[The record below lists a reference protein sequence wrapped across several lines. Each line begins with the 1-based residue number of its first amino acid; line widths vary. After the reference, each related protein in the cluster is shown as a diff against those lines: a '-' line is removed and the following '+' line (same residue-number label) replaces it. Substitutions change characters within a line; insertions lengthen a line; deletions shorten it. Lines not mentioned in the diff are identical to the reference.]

1 MRRVARTLLAIVL
14 VLSSIP
20 LVPRRAAAD
29 DVSLGA
35 RIQGMLDGGEYIDGE
50 AIVIVRSHA
59 PHSTAKP
66 NIVDGCAFFA
76 LRLRGA

>member
-1 MRRVARTLLAIVL
+1 MKSSTTHRSVKHAMQRVARTLLAIVL

-35 RIQGMLDGGEYIDGE
+35 RIQGMLDGGEYIIG
-50 AIVIVRSHA
+50 SL
-59 PHSTAKP
+59 TA
-66 NIVDGCAFFA
+66 V
-76 LRLRGA
+76 L